1 MHNLKEKIILSVA
14 AARHDASATLF
25 VNYKQVA
32 AVQLE
37 RLTRIKTDGDRI
49 PNEAIDEVLEIANIS
64 KSKVTDICL
73 SRNRYPFEWFEFKK
87 SSLHYA
93 KRQTENFFRSLTG
106 KRYIL
111 TSTKEMK
118 RTNSSNL
125 LDLFNQRKFL
135 EEHGFDDKANL
146 YFYDHHFAHVLPC
159 LFHNP
164 DWEDALLYSA
174 DGGGDTGYYS
184 FRYFDGQSIKELFGG
199 DEWIFKTPPCSSL
212 ALAYGT
218 ATEALGWKINRHEG
232 KLTGLAASG
241 RPIFIDQLKSKFSVS
256 NDGQILSTFSSETE
270 LKKFV
275 LAICQNKSREDV
287 ASSFQELL
295 HELVPKSI
303 NALLSQYPTKN
314 LGVSGGLFA
323 NVRLNQVIAEKC
335 TIDNLFVYPAMSDAG
350 LSTGGALLHLM
361 DQDGLPEWL
370 NQRRVLENLY
380 LGKNFDNE
388 VKDSFD
394 SFTDICRVEG
404 DNLDLAIEDLVAN
417 KAVAIYTLGMEF
429 GPRALGARSVL
440 ASPHNAEINQSL
452 NNRMERS
459 EFMPFAP
466 FVRDVD
472 AEEVFH
478 LPACFDYPARFMTI
492 TCSVKESWI
501 QKIPAVVHID
511 GTARPQ
517 VIRRTDNAL
526 YYDLLTRFKERTGLP
541 VLINT
546 SFNVH
551 EEPIINSPLECAK
564 ALIDDR
570 VDAVLTKDDF
580 YRISH

>member
-1 MHNLKEKIILSVA
+1 MKNRIILSLA

-25 VNYKQVA
+25 VNYTQVA

-49 PNEAIDEVLEIANIS
+49 PNEAIDEVLDIAKIS

-73 SRNRYPFEWFEFKK
+73 SRNRYPYDWFKFKRN
-87 SSLHYA
+87 SLHYA
-93 KRQTENFFRSLTG
+93 KRLTENFFRSLTG
-106 KRYIL
+106 KKYIL

-125 LDLFNQRKFL
+125 LDLFNQKKFL
-135 EEHGFDDKANL
+135 DALGFNDQANL
-146 YFYDHHFAHVLPC
+146 HFYDHHFAHVLPC

-184 FRYFDGQSIKELFGG
+184 FRYFDGHNINELFGG
-199 DEWIFKTPPCSSL
+199 DEWIFKSPPCSSL

-241 RPIFIDQLKSKFSVS
+241 TPIFIDQLKSKFSVS
-256 NDGQILSTFSSETE
+256 NDGQILSSFSSESE
-270 LKKFV
+270 LKRFV
-275 LAICQNKSREDV
+275 LKICQNKPREDV

-295 HELVPKSI
+295 HELVPESI
-303 NALLSQYPTKN
+303 NALLSLYPTKN

-335 TIDNLFVYPAMSDAG
+335 EIDKFFIYPAMSDAG
-350 LSTGGALLHLM
+350 LSTGGALQYLM
-361 DQDGLPEWL
+361 EEDGMPKWL
-370 NQRRVLENLY
+370 NQRRVLKNLY
-380 LGKNFDNE
+380 LGKNFDSE
-388 VKDSFD
+388 VKASFD
-394 SFTDICRVEG
+394 RYTHVCRAEG
-404 DNLDLAIEDLVAN
+404 NNLDLAVEHLVAD
-417 KAVAIYTLGMEF
+417 KVVAIYTLGMEF

-472 AEEVFH
+472 AKDVFN
-478 LPACFDYPARFMTI
+478 LPDCFDYPARFMTI
-492 TCSVKESWI
+492 TCSVKENWI

-517 VIRRTDNAL
+517 VICRADNPL
-526 YYDLLTRFKERTGLP
+526 YYDLLSRFREKTGIP

-551 EEPIINSPLECAK
+551 EEPIINSPRECAN

-570 VDAVLTKDDF
+570 VDAVLTKEDF
-580 YRISH
+580 YCISH